1 MPFPVFPAS
10 AGIVNETVEIEAPAR
25 LHLGFIDLHG
35 GLGRRFG
42 GLGVA
47 LAELGVA
54 LSCRRAPDFSA
65 AGPDAGEALQYVR
78 RLLSAYDF
86 PDAVRIEVR
95 RAIPRHAGL
104 GSGTQLAL
112 AAGTAAARLFGLSL
126 EPRELAL
133 RLGRGA
139 RSGIGLGAFAHGG
152 FLVDGGRSADGPP
165 PPIIARHVFPAHWR
179 IILLLV
185 PSDAEGLSGR
195 AEREAFRSLPEFPAA
210 VAARLARTA
219 MLQVLPALVE
229 ADLPAF
235 ARGVGELQ
243 RAVGGHFAPAQ
254 GGRFAH
260 PAVRRALAH
269 AEGRGF
275 AGVGQSSWGPTGF
288 VLTDSETQAHA
299 LARDLQR
306 RAPELDIRV
315 ASAAGSG
322 HRLRTVAAAAPAA
335 EPARR
340 RAS

>member
-1 MPFPVFPAS
+1 M
-10 AGIVNETVEIEAPAR
+10 NQTVEIESPAR

-54 LSCRRAPDFSA
+54 LSCRRAPEFSA
-65 AGPDAGEALQYVR
+65 AGPDAEAALRYVR

-86 PDAVRIEVR
+86 PDAVRVEVR

-112 AAGTAAARLFGLSL
+112 AAGTAAARLFGLDL
-126 EPRELAL
+126 GPRELAL

-139 RSGIGLGAFAHGG
+139 RSGIGLGAFVHGG
-152 FLVDGGRSADGPP
+152 FLVDGGRGADGP
-165 PPIIARHVFPAHWR
+165 PPIIARHAFPAHWR
-179 IILLLV
+179 IVLLLA
-185 PSDAEGLSGR
+185 PEDSRGLSGR
-195 AEREAFRSLPEFPAA
+195 AEREAFRRLPEFPAA
-210 VAARLARTA
+210 TAARLARA
-219 MLQVLPALVE
+219 VLMQALPALAE

-243 RAVGGHFAPAQ
+243 RAVGDHFAPAQ
-254 GGRFAH
+254 GGRYAH

-288 VLTDSETQAHA
+288 VLADSETQAHA
-299 LARDLQR
+299 LARELR
-306 RAPELDIRV
+306 GRAPELDIRV
-315 ASAAGSG
+315 ASAAGAG
-322 HRLRTVAAAAPAA
+322 HRLRTAAAAAA
-335 EPARR
+335 VPRPQR

>member
-1 MPFPVFPAS
+1 MH
-10 AGIVNETVEIEAPAR
+10 ETVEIETPAR

-47 LAELGVA
+47 LAEPGLA
-54 LSCRRAPDFSA
+54 LACRRAPEFSA
-65 AGPDAGEALQYVR
+65 AGPDGEAALQYVR

-86 PDAVRIEVR
+86 PDAVRVEVR

-112 AAGTAAARLFGLSL
+112 AAGTAAARLFGLEL
-126 EPRELAL
+126 APRELAL

-139 RSGIGLGAFAHGG
+139 RSGIGLGAFMHGG
-152 FLVDGGRSADGPP
+152 FLVDGGRGADGP
-165 PPIIARHVFPAHWR
+165 PPIIARHAFPAHWR
-179 IILLLV
+179 IVLLLA
-185 PSDAEGLSGR
+185 PREAEGLSGR
-195 AEREAFRSLPEFPAA
+195 AEREAFRGLPEFPAA
-210 VAARLARTA
+210 VAARLARATL
-219 MLQVLPALVE
+219 LQVLPALVE

-243 RAVGGHFAPAQ
+243 RAVGDHFAPAQ
-254 GGRFAH
+254 GGRYAH
-260 PAVRRALAH
+260 PAVRRALGH

-288 VLTDSETQAHA
+288 VLADSETQAHA

-306 RAPELDIRV
+306 RAPELEVRV
-315 ASAAGSG
+315 ASAADAGR
-322 HRLRTVAAAAPAA
+322 RLRAAAAAPAA
-335 EPARR
+335 ARR